1 MAAPTPAPVASVTSD
16 GIVIPEQILVLSPAA
31 GPTSAAATASAVPKA
46 PVPEKNVKVAPKEAP
61 KETPKE
67 KRARETRERDARSAA
82 ATPAAPVPV
91 ATGLLRIA
99 ISPWG
104 EVEVDGRR
112 VGTSPP
118 LTELNLPAGRHQIV
132 VRNTD
137 LPAFGTTVNVTADQP
152 VTLKHK
158 F

>member
-1 MAAPTPAPVASVTSD
+1 MSKPT
-16 GIVIPEQILVLSPAA
+16 
-31 GPTSAAATASAVPKA
+31 
-46 PVPEKNVKVAPKEAP
+46 PKEAT
-61 KETPKE
+61 KETAKD
-67 KRARETRERDARSAA
+67 KRAREVREREARIAA
-82 ATPAAPVPV
+82 AVVTLPAQA
-91 ATGLLRIA
+91 ATGIVRIA

-137 LPAFGTTVNVTADQP
+137 LPPYSSTVNVTADQP